1 MRITNSEP
9 HSFINLQGGWPTPR
23 LHPVK
28 DLEAASS
35 SLFRQEDVAKEL
47 LRYGAGLG
55 RPSLRDLIGKWL
67 NDFYQPAAGSIP
79 GVRIGETNGASNG
92 LATILQKFTDPVY
105 TRAVWMVEPT
115 YFLACPIFRDAGL
128 AGRIRG
134 APEGPDGVDLDFLAS
149 ELQHVDETWPDKTSG
164 PSKSAKLG
172 YPKVYRHVVYLIP
185 TFSNPSGKT
194 MTLENRKRLVQ
205 LARKHDALLISDD
218 VYDVLRWPA
227 KEGVSAEALPK
238 PSPRLVDVDRELEG
252 TSTFGNAVSNG
263 SFSKIVAPGMR
274 LGWIEATPVFCTT
287 IRTVGATASG
297 GGQAHFSS
305 LFVENVLAEGA
316 LTRHI
321 NEVLIPTY
329 QKRYYAMVNT
339 IKRVLY
345 PLGVRIAAE
354 EAAQDSGIAGGFFL
368 YITFGDGGADFASE
382 ISRVSFEDFNLK
394 IGPGQ
399 IFGVPD
405 DPYSEQRG
413 RQSYYSGARLCW
425 AWHEEEEIVEGI
437 ERLAVVIKGVQKAL
451 R

>member
-1 MRITNSEP
+1 M
-9 HSFINLQGGWPTPR
+9 
-23 LHPVK
+23 HPVK

-67 NDFYQPAAGSIP
+67 NDFYLPAAGSIP
-79 GVRIGETNGASNG
+79 GARIGETNGASNG

-134 APEGPDGVDLDFLAS
+134 TPEGPDGVDLDFLAS
-149 ELQHVDETWPDKTSG
+149 ELQRVDETWPDKTSG

-274 LGWIEATPVFCTT
+274 LGWIEATPVFCTN
-287 IRTVGATASG
+287 IRTV
-297 GGQAHFSS
+297 
-305 LFVENVLAEGA
+305 
-316 LTRHI
+316 
-321 NEVLIPTY
+321 
-329 QKRYYAMVNT
+329 
-339 IKRVLY
+339 
-345 PLGVRIAAE
+345 
-354 EAAQDSGIAGGFFL
+354 
-368 YITFGDGGADFASE
+368 
-382 ISRVSFEDFNLK
+382 
-394 IGPGQ
+394 
-399 IFGVPD
+399 
-405 DPYSEQRG
+405 
-413 RQSYYSGARLCW
+413 
-425 AWHEEEEIVEGI
+425 
-437 ERLAVVIKGVQKAL
+437 
-451 R
+451 

>member
-1 MRITNSEP
+1 
-9 HSFINLQGGWPTPR
+9 
-23 LHPVK
+23 
-28 DLEAASS
+28 
-35 SLFRQEDVAKEL
+35 
-47 LRYGAGLG
+47 
-55 RPSLRDLIGKWL
+55 
-67 NDFYQPAAGSIP
+67 
-79 GVRIGETNGASNG
+79 
-92 LATILQKFTDPVY
+92 
-105 TRAVWMVEPT
+105 MVEPT

-134 APEGPDGVDLDFLAS
+134 APEGSDGVDLDFLAS

-164 PSKSAKLG
+164 PSKSAK
-172 YPKVYRHVVYLIP
+172 
-185 TFSNPSGKT
+185 
-194 MTLENRKRLVQ
+194 KRLVQ

-227 KEGVSAEALPK
+227 KEGVSAKALPK

-274 LGWIEATPVFCTT
+274 LGWIEATPVFCTN

-305 LFVENVLAEGA
+305 LFVENVLAKGA
-316 LTRHI
+316 LARHI

-354 EAAQDSGIAGGFFL
+354 EAAQESGVAGGFFL

-413 RQSYYSGARLCW
+413 RESYYSGARLCW

-437 ERLAVVIKGVQKAL
+437 ERLAVAIKGVQKAL